1 MCPFCSH
8 HFLWLPQSTPGH
20 SPTLQA
26 ALGAQYLHR
35 HPGKGGHIER
45 ISLVFQTSESSSH
58 PDHGTYP
65 FSILARGP
73 RKALSACITLEKKGA
88 VKRGLRFLAQAD
100 TGPFTELP
108 SPRPL

>member
-1 MCPFCSH
+1 MCPFGSH

-35 HPGKGGHIER
+35 HPGEGGRIER
-45 ISLVFQTSESSSH
+45 ISLAFQTSESSSR

-65 FSILARGP
+65 LSILARRP
-73 RKALSACITLEKKGA
+73 RKALSARITLEKKGA
-88 VKRGLRFLAQAD
+88 VKRDLRFLTQAD
-100 TGPFTELP
+100 TGPFTELL